1 MSQYG
6 WNNLRLKVII
16 VSQLRIQ
23 NGIEFQVWAAK
34 CLQARDAT
42 DLGQVGVL
50 ASRSWEAER
59 RKSEQ

>member
-50 ASRSWEAER
+50 ASRS
-59 RKSEQ
+59 